1 MRFFNKE
8 YMPLAILGTA
18 AILFALLL
26 YRDMSASIDVFG
38 ENKIGEI
45 QFTSKTAQRK
55 YANQVIWERVNS
67 NTPVF
72 NGDSIRTADS
82 SEAVINLQ
90 DGTEISLHENSM
102 VLLSVAER
110 KMAVDFSRGSM
121 TARKRKKDGGFQLSI
136 TAGSLNMAVDESH
149 LMMEKEENEEVDVT
163 VREGEAR
170 LLTEGEEDV
179 VLSRNQKAVLRP
191 GSSSARVTTLPV
203 TLVAPEA
210 GTFIAGRGS
219 LQQVRFTWKYNRP
232 VQGAVLEIADDRN
245 FNNIITRSN
254 VNGTSTVERLRDG
267 RYYWRIT
274 TVEKDTASFAWSNF
288 TVLKIEPLE
297 LIKPLDTQTIQAAG
311 ETQLVSFSWKPHRHM
326 NSYELLVARDP
337 EMKEIIVR
345 KSSRMTDTAVD
356 VPAGKSTYYWSVRG
370 EAALQGLKEY
380 SVSSKIYSF
389 SMAPVTPGASVQL
402 IRPEVKARVIRDAVN
417 WQAVPF
423 SWKKMKGVDKYEL
436 QVADNLSF
444 LGDVWKKRTA
454 NNVLLMEKP
463 LKPGKYFW
471 RVAPVIENNVDPE
484 LFSERRTF
492 SIDREYDIGLVKPSE
507 SAEISIPPG
516 KTDVPVT
523 FSWRG
528 YGSDFRY
535 KLEIS
540 AGYDYKSIYDSR
552 MVSAISVTIPSLEA
566 GEYFWRI
573 TLINPDGDD
582 VARSVPRLMKIRGNL
597 YSPVVLTPRTGD
609 IVNLKSSNSFTMAWE
624 RVDGA
629 DEYVVSLFSVDGTK
643 RKKVKEYR
651 TKSTSIKM
659 DQLHLLDE
667 GRFEW
672 TVKALDTAR
681 DDSSVVLR
689 ESGEEHNSFI
699 VTLGRRMNRPK
710 IISPRIQ
717 YE

>member
-1 MRFFNKE
+1 MKFFNKE
-8 YMPLAILGTA
+8 IMPPVVLGVA
-18 AILFALLL
+18 AIVFALLL
-26 YRDMSASIDVFG
+26 YHDMSASIDASG
-38 ENKIGEI
+38 EKRIGEI
-45 QFTSKTAQRK
+45 QFASRTAQRK

-72 NGDSIRTADS
+72 NGDSIRTADL
-82 SEAVINLQ
+82 SEAVIKLR

-102 VLLSVAER
+102 VLLSVTER
-110 KMAVDFSRGSM
+110 KMAVDFTRGSM
-121 TARKRKKDGGFQLSI
+121 TARKRKEDGSFQLAI
-136 TAGSLNMAVDESH
+136 TAGALNVAVDESH
-149 LMMEKEENEEVDVT
+149 LMMKKEENEEVDVT

-170 LLTEGEEDV
+170 LLSEGEDDV
-179 VLSRNQKAVLRP
+179 VLSSNQKAEFRP
-191 GSSSARVTTLPV
+191 GSSGARVTTLPV
-203 TLVAPEA
+203 TLVAPEP

-219 LQQVRFTWKYNRP
+219 VQPVRFTWEYNQP
-232 VQGAVLEIADDRN
+232 VGDAMLEIAGDRN
-245 FNNIITRSN
+245 FKDIITRSN
-254 VNGTSTVERLRDG
+254 VTGTSTVKRLKEG
-267 RYYWRIT
+267 GYYWRISS
-274 TVEKDTASFAWSNF
+274 VKKDTASSDWSKF

-297 LIKPLDTQTIQAAG
+297 LVRPVDSGTITAAG
-311 ETQLVSFSWKPHRHM
+311 ETQLVRFSWKPHRHM
-326 NSYELLVARDP
+326 NSYELRVARDP
-337 EMKEIIVR
+337 EMEEIIIR
-345 KSSRMTDTAVD
+345 KNSIVTDTAVD
-356 VPAGKSTYYWSVRG
+356 IPADKGTYYWSVRG

-380 SVSSKIYSF
+380 SINSKVYSF
-389 SMAPVTPGASVQL
+389 TMASFTPGSSVQL
-402 IRPEVKARVIRDAVN
+402 IRPEGDERVIRDAVN
-417 WQAVPF
+417 WQAIPF

-436 QVADNLSF
+436 QVADNPSF
-444 LGDVWKKRTA
+444 SGEVWKNRTA

-463 LKPGKYFW
+463 LKPGKYYW
-471 RVAPVIENNVDPE
+471 QVAPVIENNVDSE

-492 SIDREYDIGLVKPSE
+492 SVDREYDIGLIKPSE

-528 YGSDFRY
+528 YGSDFRH

-540 AGYDYKSIYDSR
+540 AGYDYKNIYDSR
-552 MVSAISVTIPSLEA
+552 MVSASSVTIPSLEA

-624 RVDGA
+624 SVDGA

-681 DDSSVVLR
+681 DDNSVVLR
-689 ESGEEHNSFI
+689 ESGEE
-699 VTLGRRMNRPK
+699 
-710 IISPRIQ
+710 
-717 YE
+717 

>member
-1 MRFFNKE
+1 MRFFNNE
-8 YMPLAILGTA
+8 FMPLIFLVVA
-18 AILFALLL
+18 AIVFALLL
-26 YRDMSASIDVFG
+26 YHDMSASIDVSG
-38 ENKIGEI
+38 GKKIGEI
-45 QFTSKTAQRK
+45 QFTSRTAQRK

-82 SEAVINLQ
+82 SEAVINLR

-102 VLLSVAER
+102 VLLSVTEQ

-121 TARKRKKDGGFQLSI
+121 TARKRKKNGEIQLAI
-136 TAGSLNMAVDESH
+136 TAGALNVVVDESH
-149 LMMEKEENEEVDVT
+149 LMMKKGENEEVDVT

-170 LLTEGEEDV
+170 LLSEGEDDV

-191 GSSSARVTTLPV
+191 GSNSARVTTLPI

-210 GTFIAGRGS
+210 GTFIAGRS
-219 LQQVRFTWKYNRP
+219 NIQQVRFTWEYNQP

-245 FNNIITRSN
+245 FNNIITRSS

-267 RYYWRIT
+267 GYSWRIT
-274 TVEKDTASFAWSNF
+274 SAKKDTISSDWSRF

-297 LIKPLDTQTIQAAG
+297 LIRPVDSQTIHAAG

-337 EMKEIIVR
+337 EMKDIIVR
-345 KSSRMTDTAVD
+345 KKSRMTDTAVD

-380 SVSSKIYSF
+380 SVSSRVYSF
-389 SMAPVTPGASVQL
+389 SMASVTPGASVHL
-402 IRPEVKARVIRDAVN
+402 IRPEGDERVVRDAVN
-417 WQAVPF
+417 WQAIPF
-423 SWKKMKGVDKYEL
+423 SWKKIKGVDKYEL
-436 QVADNLSF
+436 QVADNPSF
-444 LGDVWKKRTA
+444 SGDVWKGRTA

-463 LKPGKYFW
+463 LKPGEFYW
-471 RVAPVIENNVDPE
+471 QVAPVIENSVDPE
-484 LFSERRTF
+484 LFSERRNF
-492 SIDREYDIGLVKPSE
+492 SVDREYDIGLINPSE

-516 KTDVPVT
+516 RTDLPVT
-523 FSWRG
+523 FKWRG
-528 YGSDFRY
+528 YGSDYKY

-552 MVSAISVTIPSLEA
+552 LVSVNSVTVPSVEA

-573 TLINPDGDD
+573 TLVNPDGDD
-582 VARSVPRLMKIRGNL
+582 VARSVPRLMRIRGNL
-597 YSPVVLTPRTGD
+597 NSPVVLTPRTGD
-609 IVNLKSSNSFTMAWE
+609 IVNLKSSSSFTLAWE

-629 DEYVVSLFSVDGTK
+629 DEYVVSLYSINGTK
-643 RKKVKEYR
+643 KKNVKKYR
-651 TKSTSIKM
+651 TRSTSIQM
-659 DQLHLLDE
+659 DQMHLLDE
-667 GRFEW
+667 GKFEW
-672 TVKALDTAR
+672 TVRALDTAR

-699 VTLGRRMNRPK
+699 VTLGRRMKSPK
-710 IISPRIQ
+710 ILSPRIQ